1 MRMDR
6 EASFQEILDSMA
18 EVGWVRYIGSGTR
31 EQKIE
36 SHDKLVYYRN
46 YNKLIDISFRL
57 RLTRY
62 NILNQKQVA

>member
-1 MRMDR
+1 
-6 EASFQEILDSMA
+6 MA
-18 EVGWVRYIGSGTR
+18 EVGWVRYTGSGTR

-36 SHDKLVYYRN
+36 SHDKLDYYCN

>member
-1 MRMDR
+1 MDR
-6 EASFQEILDSMA
+6 EASSQEILDSMA
-18 EVGWVRYIGSGTR
+18 GVGWVRYTGSGTR

-36 SHDKLVYYRN
+36 SHDKLDYYCN